1 MAGRRQW
8 QVAQLRA
15 GEVPDRGLLVSPRL
29 LPARADTLAGS
40 VLGWPYILLVSTS
53 QVRQTLKDSAGWW
66 GTLIVGAALA
76 WPVTLCET
84 AFWNSM
90 DARTGPVGAVVILI
104 AVTAVLA
111 LLAALALGR
120 IQVPGKIAV
129 YRLTY
134 PLRMAPWKAR
144 ELVAGGHPDNGS
156 RNRRYESATA
166 FIQDDPRPRPRSD
179 GGASSLTTACG
190 GEAQYPAATG

>member
-1 MAGRRQW
+1 M
-8 QVAQLRA
+8 
-15 GEVPDRGLLVSPRL
+15 SPRL

-66 GTLIVGAALA
+66 GTLIVGAVLA

-134 PLRMAPWKAR
+134 PLRMAPWTAATRAQRHSYKMTR
-144 ELVAGGHPDNGS
+144 GPDPG
-156 RNRRYESATA
+156 ATA
-166 FIQDDPRPRPRSD
+166 
-179 GGASSLTTACG
+179 GASSLTTACG